1 MWEVLDLMSLA
12 RIASNSLQ
20 VKNQVHDRERSGGK
34 RFMSAA
40 LYDIPLRRIDGNTA
54 SLADHKGAV
63 LLVVNVA
70 SRCGLTP
77 QYTEL
82 EEIYETYRDR
92 GFAVLG
98 FPANEFAG
106 QEPGSN
112 AEIQQFCQ
120 TKFGV
125 KFPMFEKIVVKGDG
139 QHPLYRQLI
148 AECPTAQQKA
158 NGTLR
163 KTLDQHGLG
172 PSNETDIMWNF
183 EKFLVNRRGQVVGRF
198 APDIAPKD
206 SAITTAI
213 EAELSKPA

>member
-1 MWEVLDLMSLA
+1 M
-12 RIASNSLQ
+12 
-20 VKNQVHDRERSGGK
+20 
-34 RFMSAA
+34 AA
-40 LYDIPLRRIDGNTA
+40 TVYDIPVRRIDGRAA

-63 LLVVNVA
+63 MLIVNVA
-70 SRCGLTP
+70 SQCGLTP
-77 QYTEL
+77 QYAEL

-92 GFAVLG
+92 GLVVLG

-139 QHPLYRQLI
+139 QHPLYQRLI
-148 AECPTAQQKA
+148 AAVPTAQQNP

-163 KTLDQHGLG
+163 KTLEKHGLG
-172 PSNETDIMWNF
+172 PTNDADIMWNF
-183 EKFLVNRRGQVVGRF
+183 EKFLVNRNGEVVGRF
-198 APDIAPKD
+198 APDISPKD
-206 SAITTAI
+206 SAITAAI
-213 EAELSKPA
+213 ENELNRPA

>member
-1 MWEVLDLMSLA
+1 
-12 RIASNSLQ
+12 
-20 VKNQVHDRERSGGK
+20 
-34 RFMSAA
+34 MSAA
-40 LYDIPLRRIDGNTA
+40 IYDIPLRRIDGSTA
-54 SLADHKGAV
+54 SLGDHKGTV

-70 SRCGLTP
+70 SQCGLTP
-77 QYTEL
+77 QYAEL

-125 KFPMFEKIVVKGDG
+125 KFPMFEKIVVKGEG
-139 QHPLYRQLI
+139 QHPLYSQLI
-148 AECPTAQQKA
+148 AARPTALKKPD
-158 NGTLR
+158 GTLR
-163 KTLDQHGLG
+163 KTLEKHGLA
-172 PSNETDIMWNF
+172 PTNDTDIMWNF
-183 EKFLVNRRGQVVGRF
+183 EKFLVNRRGEVVERF
-198 APDIAPKD
+198 APDINPKD
-206 SAITTAI
+206 SVITSAI

>member
-1 MWEVLDLMSLA
+1 LIITPLILKVQEGAD
-12 RIASNSLQ
+12 
-20 VKNQVHDRERSGGK
+20 
-34 RFMSAA
+34 FMPGAI
-40 LYDIPLRRIDGNTA
+40 YDIPLHRIDGSAA
-54 SLADHKGAV
+54 SLADHKGNV

-77 QYTEL
+77 QYAEL
-82 EEIYETYRDR
+82 EEIYETYHDR

-125 KFPMFEKIVVKGDG
+125 KFPMFEKIVVKGEG
-139 QHPLYRQLI
+139 QHPLYHELI
-148 AECPTAQQKA
+148 AERPTAQQKP

-172 PSNETDIMWNF
+172 PQNDTDIMWNF
-183 EKFLVNRRGQVVGRF
+183 EKFLVNRRGEVVERF

-206 SAITTAI
+206 PAITTAI
-213 EAELSKPA
+213 EEELNKPA

>member
-1 MWEVLDLMSLA
+1 MSNA
-12 RIASNSLQ
+12 I
-20 VKNQVHDRERSGGK
+20 
-34 RFMSAA
+34 
-40 LYDIPLRRIDGNTA
+40 YDIPLRRIDGSAA
-54 SLADHKGAV
+54 SLGDYKGTV

-70 SRCGLTP
+70 SQCGLTP
-77 QYTEL
+77 QYADL
-82 EEIYETYRDR
+82 EEIYERYRDR

-98 FPANEFAG
+98 FPANQFAG

-112 AEIQQFCQ
+112 TEIQQFCQ

-139 QHPLYRQLI
+139 QHPLYRELI
-148 AECPTAQQKA
+148 AQCPTARQKP

-172 PSNETDIMWNF
+172 PGNDRDIMWNF
-183 EKFLVNRRGQVVGRF
+183 EKFLVNRSGEVVGRF
-198 APDIAPKD
+198 APDIPPKD
-206 SAITTAI
+206 SAIMAAI

>member
-1 MWEVLDLMSLA
+1 
-12 RIASNSLQ
+12 
-20 VKNQVHDRERSGGK
+20 
-34 RFMSAA
+34 MSAA
-40 LYDIPLRRIDGNTA
+40 IYDVPVRRIDGTPA
-54 SLADHKGAV
+54 SLSDHKGNV

-70 SRCGLTP
+70 SKCGLTP
-77 QYTEL
+77 QYAEL
-82 EEIYETYRDR
+82 EDIYETYRDR

-106 QEPGSN
+106 QEPGTN
-112 AEIQQFCQ
+112 ADIQEFCQ
-120 TKFGV
+120 NKFGV
-125 KFPMFEKIVVKGDG
+125 KFPMFEKIVVKGDS
-139 QHPLYRQLI
+139 QHPLYRELI
-148 AECPTAQQKA
+148 AECPTAQQKP

-172 PSNETDIMWNF
+172 PSNDTDIMWNF

-206 SAITTAI
+206 PALTSAI